1 MNDSIHHSFRV
12 TFRDLD
18 FINLMS
24 YDLHGAWDK
33 VTGHNSPLYSHPS
46 ETGDNVYLNVVSEIV
61 HRPLYSHPSET
72 SYKYFNVVSE
82 IVHRLLN
89 SHPRGTSYNKYIN
102 VVSETFHRPLNSHP
116 GEIGDMY
123 LNVVRL
129 FTVH

>member
-1 MNDSIHHSFRV
+1 MHHSFRV

-46 ETGDNVYLNVVSEIV
+46 ETVANVYLNLVSEIF
-61 HRPLYSHPSET
+61 HRPLYSHRSET
-72 SYKYFNVVSE
+72 GDNEYLNVVSE

-89 SHPRGTSYNKYIN
+89 SHPRGTSYKYIN
-102 VVSETFHRPLNSHP
+102 VVSEIVHRPLNSHP
-116 GEIGDMY
+116 GEIGDMC